1 MTKYYFKKIAI
12 FLVITLGV
20 TLLPSIDKTV
30 FADDKLNTMV
40 SENNSGKEEA
50 TIVNEVEELR
60 EEYSKQFL
68 KSDGTFEVV
77 VYNKPIHYKDGD
89 KWVEIDNSL
98 KEKLDKDL
106 EVLDE
111 NTVLSSPSEKIE
123 ETESINEESIENIK
137 EKDNGI
143 DVNQNGEES
152 ANKEN
157 KDTDNKN
164 FNIQEQQNNNSKINE
179 ESNLEK
185 SEKIDEIGI
194 SEGEYN
200 KDIQKEKER
209 IEDSKRIRKDEV
221 NNILTN
227 KNNDFTVSI
236 SKYSDSKKLINIFK
250 DGYELS
256 WGIENA
262 NPVKYENVIK
272 DNNSIN
278 TEIEEIVER
287 KINENNKNIN
297 KSKEKIEKD
306 KNIIRANEEK
316 KTLKNI
322 STGVNYKN
330 IFKNV
335 DLNYTI
341 DSNIVKEN
349 IIIKDKVDI
358 AEFEFSINTKNL
370 IAKQSEH
377 GIKFYDINNQEKEIF
392 SIEKPYM
399 YDKKGDDSRDI
410 KLEFKETKDGYKL
423 KLIAN
428 KEWINSKDRTYP
440 IVIDPIVNTSQVR
453 TDIFDT
459 FVRENDS
466 ENKYAN
472 QFLRVGNNYGSVTR
486 SYLKFNIPSFD
497 TANTITGAYMN
508 LALYNAPSANQI
520 NVHKVT
526 SQYSTSVSNGYVYGN
541 LLWSNM
547 PSYNN
552 RIEDYEIVS
561 GEDKWV
567 SFDITRI
574 VKEWYTRGVNNGL
587 MLKSNDESIS
597 DSIFWS
603 SDMHDAYKDYRPVI
617 QYNYINNSGLESYWT
632 YHSQDVGR
640 LGTGYI
646 NDYNGNLLFVQPLT
660 SDTGNRMPV
669 NISLIYNSKQKNNKD
684 INGDTL
690 GFGNGWRL
698 NLSQRIVKV
707 NVSGEDYY
715 KYIDSDGT
723 EHYFKYEASSG
734 KYKDLSGLDLIL
746 ELNYDNGYLIKDK
759 KDNKYMFTAAG
770 YLYKIEDTNKNT
782 MTLQYEGTKLK
793 YIVDGVGRR
802 TTLDLLDNGYLV
814 GITDS
819 SGRKIR
825 FGYNGIQLNSI
836 TYPDNKMSIINYD
849 SSYRL

>member
-1 MTKYYFKKIAI
+1 MTKHYFKKIAI

-40 SENNSGKEEA
+40 SEDKSVKEEA
-50 TIVNEVEELR
+50 SIVKEIEELR

-68 KSDGTFEVV
+68 KSDGTYEAV

-98 KEKLDKDL
+98 KEELDKEL
-106 EVLDE
+106 KELDE
-111 NTVLSSPSEKIE
+111 KEENLNTNNKIE
-123 ETESINEESIENIK
+123 PTKNEDKLNEESVIDNKEQENSIEGEKEEPTNNYASEQKKNSEEDSNLNSQDKKLNSEDKSLNTEDNNLNTGDNNLNSDDKNKIK
-137 EKDNGI
+137 EIEKSKNEENLNKDNKI
-143 DVNQNGEES
+143 E
-152 ANKEN
+152 AKN
-157 KDTDNKN
+157 KD
-164 FNIQEQQNNNSKINE
+164 
-179 ESNLEK
+179 
-185 SEKIDEIGI
+185 KIDA
-194 SEGEYN
+194 
-200 KDIQKEKER
+200 
-209 IEDSKRIRKDEV
+209 SKKIRQNEV

-250 DGYELS
+250 DGYEIS

-278 TEIEEIVER
+278 EEIEEIVER
-287 KINENNKNIN
+287 KINENNKN
-297 KSKEKIEKD
+297 KSGSKEKIEKD
-306 KNIIRANEEK
+306 KKVIRVNEEK
-316 KTLKNI
+316 KTLENI

-330 IFKNV
+330 IFKNI
-335 DLNYTI
+335 DLNYTV

-349 IIIKDKVDI
+349 IIINDKADS

-370 IAKQSEH
+370 IAKQNEN
-377 GIKFYDINNQEKEIF
+377 GIKFYDINNQEKEVF

-399 YDKKGDDSRDI
+399 YDKKGDDSRNI
-410 KLEFKETKDGYKL
+410 KLEFKEVEDGYKL
-423 KLIAN
+423 KIVAD

-440 IVIDPIVNTSQVR
+440 VVIDPIVNTSQVR

-459 FVRENDS
+459 FVRQNDS
-466 ENKYAN
+466 ENKYDN
-472 QFLRVGNNYGSVTR
+472 QFLRVGNNYGSITR
-486 SYLKFNIPSFD
+486 SYLKFNIPTFD

-508 LALYNAPSANQI
+508 LVLYNAPSENQI

-526 SQYSTSVSNGYVYGN
+526 SQYSTSASNGYVYGN

-574 VKEWYTRGVNNGL
+574 VKEWYTSGVNNGL

-597 DSIFWS
+597 DAIFWS
-603 SDMHDAYKDYRPVI
+603 SDMHDAYRDYRPVI

-646 NDYNGNLLFVQPLT
+646 NDYNGNLVFEQPLI
-660 SDTGNRMPV
+660 SDSGNRMPV
-669 NISLIYNSKQKNNKD
+669 NISLIYNSKQKK
-684 INGDTL
+684 
-690 GFGNGWRL
+690 
-698 NLSQRIVKV
+698 
-707 NVSGEDYY
+707 
-715 KYIDSDGT
+715 
-723 EHYFKYEASSG
+723 
-734 KYKDLSGLDLIL
+734 
-746 ELNYDNGYLIKDK
+746 
-759 KDNKYMFTAAG
+759 
-770 YLYKIEDTNKNT
+770 
-782 MTLQYEGTKLK
+782 
-793 YIVDGVGRR
+793 
-802 TTLDLLDNGYLV
+802 
-814 GITDS
+814 
-819 SGRKIR
+819 
-825 FGYNGIQLNSI
+825 
-836 TYPDNKMSIINYD
+836 
-849 SSYRL
+849 